1 MKIKKVKIK
10 NFRGYGENKFSDDKF
25 FTFDNLSDFNIVIL
39 TGLNGHGKTSFY
51 EAIEW
56 CLTGDIKRLEKIV
69 IDTNKNIQRKS
80 CNLIFNSSEKDEKG
94 KQVLRKEAIVVVEF
108 DNGEILTRKSS
119 SNSLIESIDEVELA
133 RNGAKYYGDAA
144 INELI
149 SDLTDRNIEI
159 DKVYKSISL
168 GQETLAN
175 FLRGEKSTE
184 RNKELMNLFN
194 LEEFDT
200 LTEKSD
206 AKKFSVLLGT
216 NYDEEIKDINNSKKY
231 INRIFLSS
239 GFTVDKYLNE
249 IREYGTK
256 LKEHY
261 KEQISYEL
269 EQDNIE
275 SNLGFINYLEN
286 KKEELVVQINTI
298 KLNNDKLIKSVYS
311 KKYKAIKQDEINIKK
326 LQDLDL
332 KGMENRLS
340 IIKNKSNK
348 YKGYIK
354 LVEKYKG
361 NLKEKQN
368 NINKLMVKDN
378 FYIIDD
384 LKINSIFLSV
394 KECIKEDIEEKFNK
408 LKSLNKEFVDIY
420 NDLEESIKANDKEIQ
435 SLSALNEEY
444 KNSLNEIKNYI
455 IKNPIDRCPVCG
467 NKNIELINNKLNK
480 NSDVKDKILVII
492 NNTITNND
500 DKLNKK
506 IEMSDKEKERQIK
519 LQEQYLKDIL
529 NTIKKYQEI
538 SISKIEKKLN
548 RIEVFVDQTNYYIDK
563 LDIYKREIDQK
574 MNIYTEL
581 NSLLI
586 SKNKKNVQLE
596 EIEEITKNKK
606 NTLFNIIKNRYNI
619 FNKGEIVN
627 LLENTLEDSET
638 ERSIN
643 DILRKIKKQK
653 ESNIDKKLLIKDIE
667 EAVKKYKISDAN
679 LEEIKKYDKY
689 SQKEEEYKKKTEI
702 LDKYKKDR
710 EKIYSTFSKVSKD
723 LLDKKLNEYKGL
735 GNYIYK
741 LISPHPFFKEFDFVE
756 RYSGTDIT
764 FKDNNNINLGHIF
777 SNAQVNILALS
788 IFLGLGL
795 LDNKINIDQLFI
807 DDPIHSMDDIN
818 VLAFIDLLRTM
829 LISEKIKKQLIISTH
844 NRDFSSLLKIKLRN
858 IQYKEIKFK
867 YYGKE
872 GPIIEEYIH
881 E

>member
-394 KECIKEDIEEKFNK
+394 KECTKEDIEEKFNK
-408 LKSLNKEFVDIY
+408 LKSLYKEFVDIY

-538 SISKIEKKLN
+538 SISKIEKK
-548 RIEVFVDQTNYYIDK
+548 T
-563 LDIYKREIDQK
+563 
-574 MNIYTEL
+574 
-581 NSLLI
+581 
-586 SKNKKNVQLE
+586 
-596 EIEEITKNKK
+596 
-606 NTLFNIIKNRYNI
+606 
-619 FNKGEIVN
+619 
-627 LLENTLEDSET
+627 
-638 ERSIN
+638 
-643 DILRKIKKQK
+643 
-653 ESNIDKKLLIKDIE
+653 
-667 EAVKKYKISDAN
+667 
-679 LEEIKKYDKY
+679 
-689 SQKEEEYKKKTEI
+689 
-702 LDKYKKDR
+702 
-710 EKIYSTFSKVSKD
+710 
-723 LLDKKLNEYKGL
+723 
-735 GNYIYK
+735 
-741 LISPHPFFKEFDFVE
+741 
-756 RYSGTDIT
+756 
-764 FKDNNNINLGHIF
+764 
-777 SNAQVNILALS
+777 
-788 IFLGLGL
+788 
-795 LDNKINIDQLFI
+795 
-807 DDPIHSMDDIN
+807 
-818 VLAFIDLLRTM
+818 
-829 LISEKIKKQLIISTH
+829 
-844 NRDFSSLLKIKLRN
+844 
-858 IQYKEIKFK
+858 
-867 YYGKE
+867 
-872 GPIIEEYIH
+872 
-881 E
+881 